1 MKLPRRKFLHLAA
14 GAAALLAMPHI
25 ARAQAYP
32 TKPITIVV
40 PFPAGGP
47 TDVLARILG
56 ERMRTSLGQPF
67 VIENVSGA
75 AGSLGVARI
84 ARAAPD
90 GYMLSIGHL
99 GTHVINSATQT
110 VSYDVLK
117 DLEPVS
123 LLVDNPMV
131 IGGRKDFPAK
141 DLKELITLL
150 KRKPG
155 TVTVGIAGTG
165 GVSDVVGTLFQNA
178 TGTSFQFVPYRG
190 AAPLMQD
197 LIAGQIDL
205 TITQVASLLEPVR
218 AGQLKA
224 YVVMADQRW
233 EALPDVPTTD
243 ESAVSGVHASL
254 WHGLWVPKAT
264 PKAVIARLSAAVV
277 EAFADRTVRQRLAP
291 LGQEIFPRDQ
301 QTPEALASLHKSE
314 VEKWWPII
322 KAAGIKAE

>member
-1 MKLPRRKFLHLAA
+1 MKLPRRNFLYLAA
-14 GAAALLAMPHI
+14 GAAALPTVSRI

-32 TKPITIVV
+32 TRPITIVV

-47 TDVLARILG
+47 TDMLARIMG
-56 ERMRTSLGQPF
+56 ERMRLSLGQPF
-67 VIENVSGA
+67 LIENVSGA
-75 AGSLGVARI
+75 AGSLAVARV

-90 GYMLSIGHL
+90 GYTLSIGHW

-110 VSYDVLK
+110 VSFDVLK
-117 DLEPVS
+117 DFEPVS

-131 IGGRKDFPAK
+131 IGGRRDFPAK

-165 GVSDVVGTLFQNA
+165 GVSDVVGTFFQNA
-178 TGTSFQFVPYRG
+178 TGTKFQFVPYRG

-205 TITQVASLLEPVR
+205 TVTQVASLLEQLR

-224 YVVMADQRW
+224 YVVMAGKRW
-233 EALPDVPTTD
+233 GAAPDVPTT
-243 ESAVSGVHASL
+243 
-254 WHGLWVPKAT
+254 
-264 PKAVIARLSAAVV
+264 
-277 EAFADRTVRQRLAP
+277 
-291 LGQEIFPRDQ
+291 
-301 QTPEALASLHKSE
+301 
-314 VEKWWPII
+314 
-322 KAAGIKAE
+322 

>member
-1 MKLPRRKFLHLAA
+1 M
-14 GAAALLAMPHI
+14 
-25 ARAQAYP
+25 
-32 TKPITIVV
+32 
-40 PFPAGGP
+40 
-47 TDVLARILG
+47 G
-56 ERMRTSLGQPF
+56 ERMRLSLGQPF
-67 VIENVSGA
+67 LIENVSGA
-75 AGSLGVARI
+75 AGSLAVARV

-90 GYMLSIGHL
+90 GYTLSIGHW

-110 VSYDVLK
+110 VSFDVLK
-117 DLEPVS
+117 DFEPVS

-165 GVSDVVGTLFQNA
+165 GVSDVVGTFFQNA
-178 TGTSFQFVPYRG
+178 TGTRFQFVPYRG

-205 TITQVASLLEPVR
+205 TVTQVASLLEQLR

-224 YVVMADQRW
+224 YVVMAGKRW
-233 EALPDVPTTD
+233 GAAPDVPTTD
-243 ESAVSGVHASL
+243 ESGISGLHASL

-264 PKAVIARLSAAVV
+264 PRQVIAKLNAAVV
-277 EAFADRTVRQRLAP
+277 EALADRVVRQRLAP
-291 LGQEIFPRDQ
+291 LGQEIVPHEQ
-301 QTPEALASLHKSE
+301 QTPEALATLQKSE
-314 VEKWWPII
+314 IEKWWPII
-322 KAAGIKAE
+322 QAAGIKAE